1 MLFRRPQNTFGF
13 SPELLKVM
21 ICKVGAIDRVQA
33 VIEFEPDGKI
43 VTANENFL
51 AVMGYGL
58 QDIVG
63 RHHSMFVEPAQR
75 DSSDYE
81 QFWARLR
88 RKEFIQEKFK
98 RIGRD
103 GRVVWIQGSY
113 NPLMDAD
120 GNVYRV
126 VKFATDITA
135 FETARTARDAESAET
150 ARSQLQVVTS
160 LAEGLKRLAA
170 GDLMG
175 RIEDRFTA
183 EFDQLRQDFNAAAET
198 LQQALVAVTGNAGAI
213 SRGASEIGAAADDLS
228 RRTEQQAA
236 SLEETAAALD
246 EITATVR
253 KSAEGAG
260 HAHRV
265 VAAAKAGAEQSG
277 RVVGQAVDAMSGIER
292 SSREIGQIIGVID
305 EIAFQTNLLALN
317 AGVEAARAGDAGR
330 GFAVV
335 ASEVRALAQRSADA
349 AKEIKGLISTSSAQV
364 TQGVA
369 FVGQTGEALGRLGAQ
384 VAEIDA
390 IVGEIAAS
398 AREQAVGL
406 DQVNTAVN
414 QMDQVTQQNA
424 AMVEQS
430 TAASHALIGEAQD
443 LDRMLG
449 QFDLGLSTTAA
460 RAEPARRVKPAARAA
475 TTTALKTTGRGGAA
489 RKPLPAAAGAEDDW
503 QEF

>member
-1 MLFRRPQNTFGF
+1 MLFRRPQTTFGF

-21 ICKVGAIDRVQA
+21 ICKVGAIERVQA

-51 AVMGYGL
+51 SVMGYGL

-75 DSSDYE
+75 DSADYE
-81 QFWARLR
+81 LFWARLR
-88 RKEFIQEKFK
+88 RKEFIQETFK

-113 NPLMDAD
+113 NPLMDPD

-135 FETARTARDAESAET
+135 FETARTARDAEAAET

-170 GDLMG
+170 GDLEG
-175 RIEDRFTA
+175 RIDDRFSG

-198 LQQALVAVTGNAGAI
+198 LQQTLVAVTGNAAAI
-213 SRGASEIGAAADDLS
+213 SRGAGEIGAAADDLS

-246 EITATVR
+246 QITATVR
-253 KSAEGAG
+253 KSAEGAS
-260 HAHRV
+260 HAHKV

-277 RVVGQAVDAMSGIER
+277 RVVGQAVDAMDGIER

-349 AKEIKGLISTSSAQV
+349 AKEIKTLISTSSQQV
-364 TQGVA
+364 SEGVQL
-369 FVGQTGEALGRLGAQ
+369 VDQTGRALNQIVQQ
-384 VAEIDA
+384 VAEITA
-390 IVGEIAAS
+390 IVSDIAAS
-398 AREQAVGL
+398 THEQATAL
-406 DQVNTAVN
+406 QQVNTAIN

-424 AMVEQS
+424 AMVEES
-430 TAASHALIGEAQD
+430 TAASHALSRESEE
-443 LDRMLG
+443 
-449 QFDLGLSTTAA
+449 LSTLVGRFQLGDRPAVPAPVPMPMRRAQARPVAQLRTVGRSAAAA
-460 RAEPARRVKPAARAA
+460 RQPAPQAAPASDA
-475 TTTALKTTGRGGAA
+475 
-489 RKPLPAAAGAEDDW
+489 W